1 MANTGERRGYDTLTP
16 EFRILIDGTALAEEV
31 RSDLVA
37 VSVLEDVQ
45 TTGMFSFSLYGW
57 DEERMEVKW
66 MDDERFREGNRVEI
80 EMGYKEGL
88 QSLFKGDITALEPE
102 FPGDSHPLLTVRGHD
117 RRHRLMR
124 TRRTRTFLNMT
135 DSEITSQI
143 AGEAGLSPQ
152 TENSSVTLD
161 YVIQHN
167 QTDLEFLQARAR
179 RIGWEVLVEDRTLL
193 FRPPPHEESEALT
206 LNREV
211 ELLEFFPRLSTLGQ
225 AEEVEVRG
233 WSPQQKQAIL
243 AQSGP
248 GDAGRNMDGDTVG
261 PAMAAQSFGGTA
273 QIGVAQPVQNQAEA
287 DQLAKGLMR
296 DMGLGYILGEGICI
310 GDPNLR
316 AGRVVKIEG
325 LGVRFSGLYYV
336 TSCEHGFRPDQG
348 YRTAFSVRRNAT

>member
-1 MANTGERRGYDTLTP
+1 MAYREERRGYDTLTP

-37 VSVLEDVQ
+37 VSVLEDVE

-66 MDDERFREGNRVEI
+66 MDDERFREGNGVEI
-80 EMGYKEGL
+80 EMGYKDRL
-88 QSLFKGDITALEPE
+88 QSLFKGDITSLEPE

-135 DSEITSQI
+135 DSEIASQI
-143 AGEAGLSPQ
+143 AGEASLSPQ
-152 TENSSVTLD
+152 TEDSSVTLD

-167 QTDLEFLQARAR
+167 QTDLEFLQERAR
-179 RIGWEVLVEDRTLL
+179 RIGYEVLVEDRTLL
-193 FRPPPHEESEALT
+193 FRPHPHEESETLT

-211 ELLEFFPRLSTLGQ
+211 ELLEFYPRLSTLGQ
-225 AEEVEVRG
+225 AEEVQVRG
-233 WSPQQKQAIL
+233 WNPKEKKEVVAT
-243 AQSGP
+243 SGP
-248 GDAGRNMDGDTVG
+248 GDAGNSMDGDTVG
-261 PAMAAQSFGGTA
+261 PAVVARAFGGTA
-273 QIGVAQPVQNQAEA
+273 QVGVAQPVQGQAEA
-287 DQLAKGLMR
+287 DQLARGLMR
-296 DMGLGYILGEGICI
+296 EMGLGYIVGEGICI

-316 AGRVVKIEG
+316 AGKVVRIQG
-325 LGVRFSGLYYV
+325 LGERFSGLYYI

-348 YRTAFSVRRNAT
+348 YRTTFSVRRNAA